1 MQDTTLVWV
10 HERNG
15 QFVNT
20 YIKPV
25 TLSEI
30 WGSHSGEY

>member
-15 QFVNT
+15 QFLIT
-20 YIKPV
+20 YVKCV

-30 WGSHSGEY
+30 WSCHGGEY